1 MKKITDKMRLDWLTR
16 SKGSM
21 LFIETYRRRHG
32 QWGGLNEKGW
42 FINPRKAIDA
52 AIRAESKPSR
62 TPANRIG
69 DKRED

>member
-1 MKKITDKMRLDWLTR
+1 VKKITDKMRLDWLTR

-52 AIRAESKPSR
+52 AIRAERSR
-62 TPANRIG
+62 
-69 DKRED
+69 K